1 METGE
6 SLLIPVPPEALQE
19 LGALGTAATGSFWA
33 LLGLEQLLGSAGAL
47 EQFQLPAS
55 AGLEKIG
62 VQMCLGTP
70 GTETSRH
77 SRSVSHRPGE
87 L

>member
-47 EQFQLPAS
+47 EQF
-55 AGLEKIG
+55 
-62 VQMCLGTP
+62 
-70 GTETSRH
+70 
-77 SRSVSHRPGE
+77 
-87 L
+87 